1 MTSKGLFNGHPFR
14 GAELVVRIKMPN
26 QMVFM
31 FFSRFFVE
39 YVENGEM
46 IDDGLLKGLGDT
58 GAGVLAL
65 ILLGEPSWGAG
76 AGTKNK
82 GTQRRY

>member
-1 MTSKGLFNGHPFR
+1 MDTLS
-14 GAELVVRIKMPN
+14 VVLSWLSALKCLIRWCLC
-26 QMVFM
+26 F

-39 YVENGEM
+39 YVENGE
-46 IDDGLLKGLGDT
+46 IIHDGLLKGLGDT

>member
-1 MTSKGLFNGHPFR
+1 M
-14 GAELVVRIKMPN
+14 
-26 QMVFM
+26 
-31 FFSRFFVE
+31 E